1 MPLFKPL
8 RQRAARAELMDDFSL
23 GGEELKGALQKLRIL
38 NRIFLA
44 SSPTLHGVQ
53 KLWQDAGKPQA
64 LSILDIGAGSGDVN
78 RRLLKWADGC
88 GVRLRITLADITE
101 EACEEAR
108 AYYRSEPRVK
118 VTRRDLF
125 ELPEEEAD
133 IVTATQLVHHFD
145 GGVLPAAVH
154 AMLSASRIG
163 VVINDIHRHWLPWA
177 AVWTAAR
184 LLTTNRYIRH
194 DGPLSVA
201 KGFRAEDWRRLG
213 AELGRPDLYYSWR
226 PLFRYAVV
234 ISSSAKQD
242 EGRRGKG
249 HDARV

>member
-1 MPLFKPL
+1 MPLFKTF
-8 RQRAARAELMDDFSL
+8 RQRAVRAELMDDFTL
-23 GGEELKGALQKLRIL
+23 GGEELRAALQKLRIL
-38 NRIFLA
+38 NTVFLA
-44 SSPTLHGVQ
+44 ASPTLHGVQ
-53 KLWQDAGKPQA
+53 KLWQEAGKPGE
-64 LSILDIGAGSGDVN
+64 LSILDVGAGSGDVN
-78 RRLLKWADGC
+78 RRLLRWADSC
-88 GVRLRITLADITE
+88 GLQLRITLADVTE

-133 IVTATQLVHHFD
+133 IVTATQLIHHFD
-145 GGVLPAAVH
+145 EHELPAAVQ
-154 AMLSASRIG
+154 AMLAASRIG
-163 VVINDIHRHWLPWA
+163 VVINDIHRHWIPWA

-184 LLTTNRYIRH
+184 LLTANRYIRH

-213 AELGRPDLYYSWR
+213 SELGRPDLYFSWR

-234 ISSSAKQD
+234 ISSPAVQA
-242 EGRRGKG
+242 EGWGIKRGS
-249 HDARV
+249 RV